1 MDRIGKFFYE
11 NPSRMFEPGKL
22 RIVLAYWYD
31 PEYLG
36 EQRRG
41 MGPLKAYLDHFPE
54 IGDIF
59 AFQRNEEVKA
69 CIFK

>member
-11 NPSRMFEPGKL
+11 NQSHVFEPGKL
-22 RIVLAYWYD
+22 RIALAYWYD
-31 PEYLG
+31 PKYLE

-41 MGPLKAYLDHFPE
+41 MGPLKAYLDHFPA

-59 AFQRNEEVKA
+59 AFQGNGEVKS
-69 CIFK
+69 